1 MAKNRTT
8 SSFLLSV
15 SAAFVAGWLLLVTN
29 GDVFVSPVPTSGVRA
44 TVPSWQAKQVATLAT
59 ATGSG
64 TSVAPDQRLFKTAAA
79 AALLCLAAARLTKGR
94 FQKPSVARRAVVTL
108 KATTEKNLH
117 EFEEPVAPIFTE
129 THVVQ
134 EAQSIPMLPELIS
147 LNETPSLAVL
157 NCVDSQ
163 TVAAA
168 ATAVAPAATTSAC
181 LCGSLASARFAA
193 GTRHAQHRRRT
204 SRRAS
209 KASRRAVGR
218 HLCERVVTVSSPPC
232 FDASKT
238 RTKIQLGLRV
248 SSCMRS
254 ESGRESKLSSG
265 VVCSKSAETGNPQES
280 DECASAEGLRAKDP
294 DALKEAQM
302 PVRSFRSSERL
313 GLLSVLLQAL
323 FQSQDALQSLSISE
337 EEIRQEVI
345 RLASDLRAEPLKRP
359 TRMAFLGIQLYLL
372 ICRSSHARR
381 QYAILELPVLE
392 AERRTVAFL
401 LSTSTSQHCV
411 LLQAMAQ
418 DVHSWLLWQSQAFA
432 KQAPKLPKE
441 EMRKRRSQKS
451 RASRPPL
458 EEPKASENRE
468 EVSRTPDEGVFFR
481 QYEATCN
488 VGSDRD
494 AGAQDEGSLDG
505 SLAAGGCL
513 CCMPAGLELRQH
525 EMVGSSALMALA
537 LVGRLAGY
545 LLYWRHVLIHQLSLD
560 WTKSVGRDAPQ
571 RRSWQGHLQQIKSTK
586 LAYKSNQD
594 FGLVLILMADAGQKL
609 SLPTVSDTDGADELE
624 AWLCESQSS
633 LLSCHTVD
641 AAGRQLGDQAFSRF
655 VASLLSTSV
664 QFARSSANL
673 APGGCG
679 IQYMDLS
686 GNCLTDTAAVALA
699 ECLTWMR
706 ESLGGHMLRSLR
718 LSSNNIGPAGA
729 QALAL
734 SFLPQNASDASSPYR
749 LALSEN
755 PLGDE
760 GVTLVADAVRR
771 RRSAA
776 VLELSSVGCGA
787 AGCRS
792 LIESLEWLRG
802 LDLCENSIP
811 DDELGNLAARLP
823 ESHDFR
829 LPPLNTGSA
838 LADAIHPRP
847 LQSGCA
853 DTGMKQVCATAV
865 KPNEA
870 PWSAGALRSQGSR
883 AEAVLQR
890 ARKALGSPGQTAA
903 SRPLVLSCDP
913 GGPGVAAGA
922 DRIGVG
928 ARACGAAVVSRGH
941 QQALEANQRTR
952 LSSKTSTTAQAVLD
966 RARSVL
972 QRKPGEGQPALLVA
986 PTQQLAMG
994 SQEPMFPGPSS
1005 ASSASSGS
1013 SAPRGQGPV
1022 GAAGLEPPGR
1032 ELLELQASQQE
1043 APPSGSAPSSR
1054 EEAMSYQRAAAGV
1067 SHLQKALR
1075 HLEGGLGMEQRER
1088 DEPVLRPCL
1097 DLSEPDAEALAMPER
1112 MVLME
1117 GKVAEMQED
1126 MRRLEHTV
1134 TSLQAEP
1141 EREDEIREDPASSE
1155 VSETD
1160 ALVSESAEVTST
1172 MTTVHPVTDLSGS
1185 VSPADQDM
1193 DLPQDRPVPSKK
1205 GGPPLPPKGKGKGK
1219 LGKGPPPPVPKADAQ
1234 AGDQAGPP
1242 PPPGKGKS
1250 LGKGKG
1256 PKGGKGGPGAPPK
1269 GPPPKGAGPAKAP
1282 GKDPVPKAETKAPF
1296 LKKLYWKQVDIQD
1309 AEGTIF
1315 SEETRSRSNTCS
1327 AAIDFTA
1334 LTRMLE
1340 AEQAK
1345 GSQLQRR
1352 SSGVLSKAQQRNI
1365 GTKVLSDHRARNIAI
1380 VLKRL
1385 PLSTKDLVLVLKKL
1399 EWENERIG
1407 TDDLEQ
1413 ILEVIPTQEEAKH
1426 LREHS
1431 SEEDCR
1437 KLRDVEQMVM
1447 PLALLTRASAR
1458 VRVLCV
1464 ARNARLQFKS
1474 TARALAKIR
1483 AACSA
1488 IQKSGMLRSVTML
1501 ALQLGNYINHGDSK
1515 KGAKAIAISSLMAL
1529 KDFKVGEISSL
1540 HFLCASLLRSN
1551 PKLDAAQ
1558 ALLREL
1564 QPAERIAKMQVQGLS
1579 AALRTFARDLDTVK
1593 AECQNHLQEYEG
1605 EEGQSAE
1612 DEDGKELGDALD
1624 EVHAMTAAAEAV
1636 EFSPT
1641 SLQRQ
1646 DEDATRWVEDV
1657 MKIRGGARRRLRC
1670 MRRIVEKL
1678 HQLLKVDMERT
1689 AEEVYSTL
1697 RFCGVLLQKPSSE
1710 ALLARI

>member
-1 MAKNRTT
+1 
-8 SSFLLSV
+8 
-15 SAAFVAGWLLLVTN
+15 
-29 GDVFVSPVPTSGVRA
+29 
-44 TVPSWQAKQVATLAT
+44 
-59 ATGSG
+59 
-64 TSVAPDQRLFKTAAA
+64 
-79 AALLCLAAARLTKGR
+79 
-94 FQKPSVARRAVVTL
+94 
-108 KATTEKNLH
+108 
-117 EFEEPVAPIFTE
+117 
-129 THVVQ
+129 
-134 EAQSIPMLPELIS
+134 
-147 LNETPSLAVL
+147 
-157 NCVDSQ
+157 
-163 TVAAA
+163 
-168 ATAVAPAATTSAC
+168 
-181 LCGSLASARFAA
+181 
-193 GTRHAQHRRRT
+193 
-204 SRRAS
+204 
-209 KASRRAVGR
+209 
-218 HLCERVVTVSSPPC
+218 
-232 FDASKT
+232 
-238 RTKIQLGLRV
+238 
-248 SSCMRS
+248 
-254 ESGRESKLSSG
+254 
-265 VVCSKSAETGNPQES
+265 
-280 DECASAEGLRAKDP
+280 
-294 DALKEAQM
+294 
-302 PVRSFRSSERL
+302 
-313 GLLSVLLQAL
+313 
-323 FQSQDALQSLSISE
+323 
-337 EEIRQEVI
+337 
-345 RLASDLRAEPLKRP
+345 
-359 TRMAFLGIQLYLL
+359 
-372 ICRSSHARR
+372 
-381 QYAILELPVLE
+381 
-392 AERRTVAFL
+392 
-401 LSTSTSQHCV
+401 
-411 LLQAMAQ
+411 
-418 DVHSWLLWQSQAFA
+418 
-432 KQAPKLPKE
+432 
-441 EMRKRRSQKS
+441 
-451 RASRPPL
+451 
-458 EEPKASENRE
+458 
-468 EVSRTPDEGVFFR
+468 
-481 QYEATCN
+481 
-488 VGSDRD
+488 
-494 AGAQDEGSLDG
+494 
-505 SLAAGGCL
+505 
-513 CCMPAGLELRQH
+513 
-525 EMVGSSALMALA
+525 
-537 LVGRLAGY
+537 
-545 LLYWRHVLIHQLSLD
+545 
-560 WTKSVGRDAPQ
+560 
-571 RRSWQGHLQQIKSTK
+571 
-586 LAYKSNQD
+586 
-594 FGLVLILMADAGQKL
+594 
-609 SLPTVSDTDGADELE
+609 
-624 AWLCESQSS
+624 
-633 LLSCHTVD
+633 VD

-776 VLELSSVGCGA
+776 VLELSGVGCGA

-811 DDELGNLAARLP
+811 DVELGNLA
-823 ESHDFR
+823 E
-829 LPPLNTGSA
+829 GSDLVVLLFLEVQHLHVIA
-838 LADAIHPRP
+838 LISPLADFNPDRNPLSLLRHRVGSVNLEWQQSSQSLMTFGSHLSTQAGCGDFQMMPYIHAHLRVDALTQVGIGAMRCHALYTPGILTRNKSKSVI
-847 LQSGCA
+847 QQMR
-853 DTGMKQVCATAV
+853 GMKQVCATAV

-922 DRIGVG
+922 DRAGVG
-928 ARACGAAVVSRGH
+928 ARAYGAAVASRGH
-941 QQALEANQRTR
+941 QQALEASQRTR

-972 QRKPGEGQPALLVA
+972 QRKPGDGQPALLVA
-986 PTQQLAMG
+986 PSQQLAMG

-1022 GAAGLEPPGR
+1022 GVPGLEPPRR
-1032 ELLELQASQQE
+1032 ELIELQASQQE

-1193 DLPQDRPVPSKK
+1193 DLPQDSPPVPTKK

-1219 LGKGPPPPVPKADAQ
+1219 LGKGPPPPALPKADAQ

-1515 KGAKAIAISSLMAL
+1515 KGAKAIVISSLMAL

-1710 ALLARI
+1710 

>member
-1 MAKNRTT
+1 
-8 SSFLLSV
+8 
-15 SAAFVAGWLLLVTN
+15 
-29 GDVFVSPVPTSGVRA
+29 
-44 TVPSWQAKQVATLAT
+44 
-59 ATGSG
+59 
-64 TSVAPDQRLFKTAAA
+64 
-79 AALLCLAAARLTKGR
+79 
-94 FQKPSVARRAVVTL
+94 
-108 KATTEKNLH
+108 
-117 EFEEPVAPIFTE
+117 
-129 THVVQ
+129 
-134 EAQSIPMLPELIS
+134 
-147 LNETPSLAVL
+147 
-157 NCVDSQ
+157 
-163 TVAAA
+163 
-168 ATAVAPAATTSAC
+168 
-181 LCGSLASARFAA
+181 
-193 GTRHAQHRRRT
+193 
-204 SRRAS
+204 
-209 KASRRAVGR
+209 
-218 HLCERVVTVSSPPC
+218 
-232 FDASKT
+232 
-238 RTKIQLGLRV
+238 
-248 SSCMRS
+248 
-254 ESGRESKLSSG
+254 
-265 VVCSKSAETGNPQES
+265 
-280 DECASAEGLRAKDP
+280 
-294 DALKEAQM
+294 
-302 PVRSFRSSERL
+302 
-313 GLLSVLLQAL
+313 
-323 FQSQDALQSLSISE
+323 
-337 EEIRQEVI
+337 
-345 RLASDLRAEPLKRP
+345 
-359 TRMAFLGIQLYLL
+359 
-372 ICRSSHARR
+372 
-381 QYAILELPVLE
+381 
-392 AERRTVAFL
+392 
-401 LSTSTSQHCV
+401 
-411 LLQAMAQ
+411 
-418 DVHSWLLWQSQAFA
+418 
-432 KQAPKLPKE
+432 
-441 EMRKRRSQKS
+441 
-451 RASRPPL
+451 
-458 EEPKASENRE
+458 
-468 EVSRTPDEGVFFR
+468 
-481 QYEATCN
+481 
-488 VGSDRD
+488 
-494 AGAQDEGSLDG
+494 
-505 SLAAGGCL
+505 
-513 CCMPAGLELRQH
+513 
-525 EMVGSSALMALA
+525 
-537 LVGRLAGY
+537 
-545 LLYWRHVLIHQLSLD
+545 
-560 WTKSVGRDAPQ
+560 
-571 RRSWQGHLQQIKSTK
+571 
-586 LAYKSNQD
+586 
-594 FGLVLILMADAGQKL
+594 
-609 SLPTVSDTDGADELE
+609 
-624 AWLCESQSS
+624 
-633 LLSCHTVD
+633 
-641 AAGRQLGDQAFSRF
+641 
-655 VASLLSTSV
+655 
-664 QFARSSANL
+664 
-673 APGGCG
+673 
-679 IQYMDLS
+679 
-686 GNCLTDTAAVALA
+686 
-699 ECLTWMR
+699 
-706 ESLGGHMLRSLR
+706 MLRSLR

-734 SFLPQNASDASSPYR
+734 GFFPQDASDASSPYR

-760 GVTLVADAVRR
+760 GVTLVAHAVRR

-787 AGCRS
+787 SGCGS
-792 LIESLEWLRG
+792 LIDSLEWLRG
-802 LDLCENSIP
+802 LDLGQNSIP
-811 DDELGNLAARLP
+811 DVELGNLAARLP

-829 LPPLNTGSA
+829 LPPLNT
-838 LADAIHPRP
+838 DAVNPRP
-847 LQSGCA
+847 RPSGCA
-853 DTGMKQVCATAV
+853 DEGMKQVCAPAV
-865 KPNEA
+865 MPKEA
-870 PWSAGALRSQGSR
+870 PRSAGALRSQGVSR
-883 AEAVLQR
+883 ADAVLQR
-890 ARKALGSPGQTAA
+890 ARKALGSPCQSAA
-903 SRPLVLSCDP
+903 SRPLAVSCDR
-913 GGPGVAAGA
+913 GGAAGA
-922 DRIGVG
+922 DCAG
-928 ARACGAAVVSRGH
+928 ARAIYGASAASPGQVFEGS
-941 QQALEANQRTR
+941 QRTR

-972 QRKPGEGQPALLVA
+972 QRKPGGEQNALLVA
-986 PTQQLAMG
+986 PTLLAMA
-994 SQEPMFPGPSS
+994 SHSGPSS
-1005 ASSASSGS
+1005 GS
-1013 SAPRGQGPV
+1013 PCSPGQGP
-1022 GAAGLEPPGR
+1022 ARPEPPLGPEAR
-1032 ELLELQASQQE
+1032 RDRDLQASEE
-1043 APPSGSAPSSR
+1043 APLSGSGASSR

-1075 HLEGGLGMEQRER
+1075 HLEGGLGMEQRQP
-1088 DEPVLRPCL
+1088 DEPLLRPCL

-1112 MVLME
+1112 MVRIE
-1117 GKVAEMQED
+1117 REVAEMQEN
-1126 MRRLEHTV
+1126 MQRMEHTV
-1134 TSLQAEP
+1134 ASLQGEP
-1141 EREDEIREDPASSE
+1141 EREDEIREDPSSSE

-1172 MTTVHPVTDLSGS
+1172 ITTENPVTDLSGS
-1185 VSPADQDM
+1185 VNPAGQDT
-1193 DLPQDRPVPSKK
+1193 DLPQDSPPVPTKK
-1205 GGPPLPPKGKGKGK
+1205 GGPPPPPKGKGKGK

-1234 AGDQAGPP
+1234 AGEQAGPP
-1242 PPPGKGKS
+1242 PPPAKGKS
-1250 LGKGKG
+1250 AGKGKG

-1269 GPPPKGAGPAKAP
+1269 GPPPKGTGPAKAP
-1282 GKDPVPKAETKAPF
+1282 GKDPIPKAETKAPF

-1315 SEETRSRSNTCS
+1315 SETRSRSNTCS

-1437 KLRDVEQMVM
+1437 KLRDVEQLVM

-1464 ARNARLQFKS
+1464 ARNARVQFKS

-1612 DEDGKELGDALD
+1612 DEDAKELGDALD
-1624 EVHAMTAAAEAV
+1624 EVHAMATAATEIV
-1636 EFSPT
+1636 EFSPS

-1697 RFCGVLLQKPSSE
+1697 RFCGVLLQKPSNEVPADLEVLLSNLSE
-1710 ALLARI
+1710 FTKVFKQHWDDVKKNSQHYERIFSGDDPSDASSN

>member
-1 MAKNRTT
+1 
-8 SSFLLSV
+8 
-15 SAAFVAGWLLLVTN
+15 
-29 GDVFVSPVPTSGVRA
+29 
-44 TVPSWQAKQVATLAT
+44 
-59 ATGSG
+59 
-64 TSVAPDQRLFKTAAA
+64 
-79 AALLCLAAARLTKGR
+79 
-94 FQKPSVARRAVVTL
+94 
-108 KATTEKNLH
+108 
-117 EFEEPVAPIFTE
+117 
-129 THVVQ
+129 
-134 EAQSIPMLPELIS
+134 
-147 LNETPSLAVL
+147 
-157 NCVDSQ
+157 
-163 TVAAA
+163 
-168 ATAVAPAATTSAC
+168 
-181 LCGSLASARFAA
+181 
-193 GTRHAQHRRRT
+193 
-204 SRRAS
+204 
-209 KASRRAVGR
+209 
-218 HLCERVVTVSSPPC
+218 
-232 FDASKT
+232 
-238 RTKIQLGLRV
+238 
-248 SSCMRS
+248 
-254 ESGRESKLSSG
+254 
-265 VVCSKSAETGNPQES
+265 
-280 DECASAEGLRAKDP
+280 
-294 DALKEAQM
+294 
-302 PVRSFRSSERL
+302 
-313 GLLSVLLQAL
+313 
-323 FQSQDALQSLSISE
+323 
-337 EEIRQEVI
+337 
-345 RLASDLRAEPLKRP
+345 
-359 TRMAFLGIQLYLL
+359 
-372 ICRSSHARR
+372 
-381 QYAILELPVLE
+381 
-392 AERRTVAFL
+392 
-401 LSTSTSQHCV
+401 
-411 LLQAMAQ
+411 
-418 DVHSWLLWQSQAFA
+418 
-432 KQAPKLPKE
+432 
-441 EMRKRRSQKS
+441 
-451 RASRPPL
+451 
-458 EEPKASENRE
+458 
-468 EVSRTPDEGVFFR
+468 
-481 QYEATCN
+481 
-488 VGSDRD
+488 
-494 AGAQDEGSLDG
+494 
-505 SLAAGGCL
+505 
-513 CCMPAGLELRQH
+513 
-525 EMVGSSALMALA
+525 
-537 LVGRLAGY
+537 
-545 LLYWRHVLIHQLSLD
+545 
-560 WTKSVGRDAPQ
+560 
-571 RRSWQGHLQQIKSTK
+571 
-586 LAYKSNQD
+586 
-594 FGLVLILMADAGQKL
+594 
-609 SLPTVSDTDGADELE
+609 
-624 AWLCESQSS
+624 
-633 LLSCHTVD
+633 
-641 AAGRQLGDQAFSRF
+641 
-655 VASLLSTSV
+655 
-664 QFARSSANL
+664 
-673 APGGCG
+673 
-679 IQYMDLS
+679 
-686 GNCLTDTAAVALA
+686 
-699 ECLTWMR
+699 
-706 ESLGGHMLRSLR
+706 
-718 LSSNNIGPAGA
+718 
-729 QALAL
+729 
-734 SFLPQNASDASSPYR
+734 
-749 LALSEN
+749 
-755 PLGDE
+755 
-760 GVTLVADAVRR
+760 
-771 RRSAA
+771 
-776 VLELSSVGCGA
+776 
-787 AGCRS
+787 
-792 LIESLEWLRG
+792 
-802 LDLCENSIP
+802 
-811 DDELGNLAARLP
+811 
-823 ESHDFR
+823 
-829 LPPLNTGSA
+829 
-838 LADAIHPRP
+838 
-847 LQSGCA
+847 
-853 DTGMKQVCATAV
+853 
-865 KPNEA
+865 
-870 PWSAGALRSQGSR
+870 
-883 AEAVLQR
+883 
-890 ARKALGSPGQTAA
+890 
-903 SRPLVLSCDP
+903 
-913 GGPGVAAGA
+913 
-922 DRIGVG
+922 
-928 ARACGAAVVSRGH
+928 
-941 QQALEANQRTR
+941 
-952 LSSKTSTTAQAVLD
+952 
-966 RARSVL
+966 
-972 QRKPGEGQPALLVA
+972 
-986 PTQQLAMG
+986 
-994 SQEPMFPGPSS
+994 
-1005 ASSASSGS
+1005 
-1013 SAPRGQGPV
+1013 
-1022 GAAGLEPPGR
+1022 
-1032 ELLELQASQQE
+1032 
-1043 APPSGSAPSSR
+1043 
-1054 EEAMSYQRAAAGV
+1054 MSYQRAAAGV

-1075 HLEGGLGMEQRER
+1075 HLEGGLGMEQHER
-1088 DEPVLRPCL
+1088 HEPVLRPCL

-1172 MTTVHPVTDLSGS
+1172 MTTVHPVADLSGS

-1193 DLPQDRPVPSKK
+1193 DLPQDSPPVPTKK

-1710 ALLARI
+1710 VPADLEVLLSNLSDFTKVFKQHWDDVKKNSQHYERIFSGDAPSDAASE